1 MKKNVLVKVG
11 ERTETRTRTV
21 PAQYDE
27 SGNLTAEETEET
39 YEVTVP
45 VMEAQSVEM
54 TAEEISE
61 VQVAVSPEVQ
71 IEQLKAELA
80 RYDYI
85 GVKLAMGVATK
96 EEYAEEIA
104 HTEVLRKQ
112 IRVLESEV
120 G

>member
-1 MKKNVLVKVG
+1 MKKNILVDGV
-11 ERTETRTRTV
+11 
-21 PAQYDE
+21 AQ
-27 SGNLTAEETEET
+27 T
-39 YEVTVP
+39 
-45 VMEAQSVEM
+45 VEM
-54 TAEEISE
+54 TEAEIAEL
-61 VQVAVSPEVQ
+61 QVAVSPEVQ

-104 HTEVLRKQ
+104 HTEVLRQ
-112 IRVLESEV
+112 RIRALESEV

>member
-1 MKKNVLVKVG
+1 MKKNILVDGV
-11 ERTETRTRTV
+11 
-21 PAQYDE
+21 AQ
-27 SGNLTAEETEET
+27 T
-39 YEVTVP
+39 
-45 VMEAQSVEM
+45 VEM
-54 TAEEISE
+54 TEAEIAEL
-61 VQVAVSPEVQ
+61 QVAVSPEVQ

-104 HTEVLRKQ
+104 HTEELRQQ

>member
-1 MKKNVLVKVG
+1 MKKNILVDGV
-11 ERTETRTRTV
+11 
-21 PAQYDE
+21 AQ
-27 SGNLTAEETEET
+27 T
-39 YEVTVP
+39 
-45 VMEAQSVEM
+45 VEM
-54 TAEEISE
+54 TEAEIAEL
-61 VQVAVSPEVQ
+61 QVAVSPEVQ
-71 IEQLKAELA
+71 IEQLKVELA

-104 HTEVLRKQ
+104 HTEELRRQ